1 MIRITHVTKV
11 YPRTGTAVDNISL
24 SVAKG
29 EFVFFTGPSGAGKST
44 LLRMVY
50 MDERP
55 SSGEVRVSGTSSVTA
70 TARDVAK
77 LRRKLGIVFQDFRL
91 LENRTAEQNVA
102 FALEVTGAR
111 RASIPARVMRV
122 LTQVG
127 LAAKAQAYPR
137 ELSGGEQ
144 QRVAIARALVNEP
157 TVLLADEP
165 TGNLDERAT
174 RGVFQ
179 LLRDINASGT
189 AVVMA
194 THDLDLVRQA
204 PYRVIELQEGALVYD
219 SIGAELVEFR
229 DVLQELERN
238 PLPASI
244 ELKLKP
250 RFRDAQHVNE
260 VADRLRGFG
269 FVDDVR
275 FGRDWVEKLD
285 RLRQVAA
292 AVGLVVGA
300 AFAVV
305 AIIIIGTTIRM
316 AVLQRSR
323 EIAIMRLVGA
333 TDGFIRRPFLLQ
345 GAIKGLLGGL
355 VAMGLAYGAYTLINR
370 WLIQA
375 AFFSKEQAVALVG
388 FGMLIGFFGSAASVG
403 RHLRRV

>member
-1 MIRITHVTKV
+1 MIKLTNVFKAFPKGGLALKDVSFHI
-11 YPRTGTAVDNISL
+11 
-24 SVAKG
+24 AKG
-29 EFVFFTGPSGAGKST
+29 EFVFLTGHSGAGKST
-44 LLRMVY
+44 VLKLVY
-50 MDERP
+50 ADEP
-55 SSGEVRVSGTSSVTA
+55 VTSGEVRVSGYNVA
-70 TARDVAK
+70 ELRPRDVPM
-77 LRRKLGIVFQDFRL
+77 LRRRLGIVFQDFRL
-91 LENRTAEQNVA
+91 LEDRTAEENVA

-111 RASIPARVMRV
+111 RSSIPARVMRV

-157 TVLLADEP
+157 SVLLADEP

-204 PYRVIELQEGALVYD
+204 TYVSEDSALARAR
-219 SIGAELVEFR
+219 AELVEFR

-244 ELKLKP
+244 EVKLRP
-250 RFRDAQHVNE
+250 RFRDADHVND
-260 VADRLRGFG
+260 VAERLRGFG

-333 TDGFIRRPFLLQ
+333 TNGFIRRPFLLQ
-345 GAIKGLLGGL
+345 GAIKGMLGGL
-355 VAMGLAYGAYTLINR
+355 VAVGLSYGAYTLINR

-375 AFFSKEQAVALVG
+375 AFFSHLQALAIVG
-388 FGMLIGFFGSAASVG
+388 FGTLIGFFGSAASVG